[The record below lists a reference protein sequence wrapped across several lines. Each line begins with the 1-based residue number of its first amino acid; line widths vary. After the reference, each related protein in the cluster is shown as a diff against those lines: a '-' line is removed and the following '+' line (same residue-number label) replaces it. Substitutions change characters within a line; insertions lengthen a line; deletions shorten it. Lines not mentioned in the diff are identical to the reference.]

1 MVINKISHLE
11 SQQLTIAA
19 WAVKT
24 AMVLNAAVRGK
35 HGERINY
42 YSFSEC
48 SRLRKSWEIPTRTFV
63 WLGRFLGSNLGA
75 WSSGLLTHYP
85 DDPGRYRVQVSTILM
100 GSLVIQVLSG
110 RIPDKHR
117 NAAVQIFC
125 TQGPWNDILIRA
137 WPCAS
142 PRLYWPPL
150 SRLTRA
156 EPFWTSKHFRRG
168 GDWARNDRSATLA
181 LSGLDKACFFF
192 KIAVLSYTEMGYLPS
207 RFYP

>member
-1 MVINKISHLE
+1 
-11 SQQLTIAA
+11 
-19 WAVKT
+19 
-24 AMVLNAAVRGK
+24 MVLNAAVRGK

-137 WPCAS
+137 WPSAS
-142 PRLYWPPL
+142 PRLYWPPAL
-150 SRLTRA
+150 AFDQSRTVLDIQTLPARWRLGA
-156 EPFWTSKHFRRG
+156 ERPF
-168 GDWARNDRSATLA
+168 GD
-181 LSGLDKACFFF
+181 SGPEW
-192 KIAVLSYTEMGYLPS
+192 V
-207 RFYP
+207 R